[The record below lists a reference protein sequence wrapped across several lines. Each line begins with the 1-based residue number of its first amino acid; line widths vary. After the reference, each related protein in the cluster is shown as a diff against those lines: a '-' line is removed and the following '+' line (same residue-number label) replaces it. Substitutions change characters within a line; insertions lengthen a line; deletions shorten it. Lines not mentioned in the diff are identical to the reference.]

1 MHGLHHFKGYSMTN
15 EIQITIAHTVEA
27 WRVAQANKHTLSG
40 KADYIKLA
48 GSLPLTDLDAALA
61 LSDMFKHTLTFIPT
75 SKNGGDWYVWNGIV
89 HAKDEKNLVDDYL
102 ATEFANGLKKI
113 ADYATE
119 YLSNST
125 MSDDDKAAARKGML
139 GLTKYAKAIR
149 SAGGLNNLK
158 TRIRYEFQQA
168 PEFFDQDQRWAVMSD
183 GRVIDLENIDA
194 EPLAPSAERPVS
206 RHLGVTQ
213 VGQWPVPETAPTRWV
228 QALNDWTPD
237 TDVQDYLRIAAGAAL
252 LGHGDA
258 KNIVTLVGLSHT
270 GKSTYINVLREV
282 FGTYAGELPATAIV
296 QKYGG
301 AANFEQHKARGKRFL
316 YLSEPQKQRTDDA
329 FLKALSG
336 GGDTITTSKKGQ
348 DGVEWQAQCVLH
360 IAANHIPEFDTSD
373 NAIVG
378 RMNIVGFDHVFS
390 PESMDRNKNL
400 VQDLIDHEG
409 SGIMFWILDGA
420 REYLKLG
427 HIPVPT
433 SIRKRGSENV
443 VESSAALMWLKEMVD
458 SGEMVIDV
466 DAYMSDMI
474 TPKDGYAIFSRWC
487 FENGE
492 KAPTQKKWLK
502 DIEAFNNMPADR
514 KGKRSNGHARVWG
527 VRDSAL
533 RESRKLHLG
542 QDAESTNFRDL
553 MKQLEDAPDVQ

>member
-1 MHGLHHFKGYSMTN
+1 MDTHR
-15 EIQITIAHTVEA
+15 TVTTAIEE
-27 WRVAQANKHTLSG
+27 WRLAEANKHTLTG
-40 KADYIKLA
+40 KGDYLKLA
-48 GSLPLTDLDAALA
+48 GSLPLTDLDAATTLA
-61 LSDMFKHTLTFIPT
+61 EVFEHQLTFIPT
-75 SKNGGDWYVWNGIV
+75 SKNGGDWYIWNGIT
-89 HAKDEKNLVDDYL
+89 HTKDDKSLVDDYL
-102 ATEFANGLKKI
+102 ATEFANALRKI
-113 ADYATE
+113 AGYASE

-125 MSDDDKAAARKGML
+125 MSDDDKTAARKGMAEL
-139 GLTKYAKAIR
+139 FRYAKSIR
-149 SAGGLNNLK
+149 SASGINNLK

-168 PEFFDQDQRWAVMSD
+168 PDYFDHDQRWAVMSD

-213 VGQWPVPETAPTRWV
+213 GGQWPVPDTAPTRWV

-237 TDVQDYLRIAAGAAL
+237 KEVQDYLRIAAGAAL

-282 FGTYAGELPATAIV
+282 FGTYAGELPPTAIV

-360 IAANHIPEFDTSD
+360 IAANHIPEFDASD
-373 NAIVG
+373 DAIVG

-390 PESMDRNKNL
+390 PESMQRNKNL
-400 VQDLIDHEG
+400 VQDLIEHEG

-427 HIPVPT
+427 HIPVPI

-458 SGEMVIDV
+458 SGELVIDP
-466 DAYMSDMI
+466 DAYMTDMI
-474 TPKDGYAIFSRWC
+474 TPVDGYAMFSRWC
-487 FENGE
+487 FDNGE
-492 KAPTQKKWLK
+492 KLLTKKKWLK
-502 DIEAFNNMPADR
+502 DIEAFNDMPADR
-514 KGKRSNGHARVWG
+514 KGRRSNGLARVWG
-527 VRDSAL
+527 VRNSAL

-542 QDAESTNFRDL
+542 EGKEATDFRDL
-553 MKQLEDAPDVQ
+553 MKQLETAPDVQ

>member
-1 MHGLHHFKGYSMTN
+1 MST
-15 EIQITIAHTVEA
+15 IQQNIELAIER
-27 WRVAQANKHTLSG
+27 WRSESVSQHTLSDSS
-40 KADYIKLA
+40 AYFRLA
-48 GSLPLTDLDAALA
+48 ESLPLTDLDAATTLA
-61 LSDMFKHTLTFIPT
+61 EIFQHELTFIPT
-75 SKNGGDWYVWNGIV
+75 SRNSGDWFIWNGII

-102 ATEFANGLKKI
+102 ATEFANALKKT
-113 ADYATE
+113 ADYATK
-119 YLSNST
+119 YLADST
-125 MSDDDKAAARKGML
+125 MSDEDKAAGRKGMADL
-139 GLTKYAKAIR
+139 YKYARSIR
-149 SAGGLNNLK
+149 SAGGLNSLK

-168 PEFFDQDQRWAVMSD
+168 PDFFDHDQRWAVMSD
-183 GRVIDLENIDA
+183 GRVIDLENVDE
-194 EPLAPSAERPVS
+194 EPLAPCPERPVS
-206 RHLGVTQ
+206 RHLGVSQ
-213 VGQWPVPETAPTRWV
+213 SGQWPAPASLPTRWA
-228 QALNDWTPD
+228 QALSDWTPD
-237 TDVQDYLRIAAGAAL
+237 KEVQDYLRIAAGAAL

-282 FGTYAGELPATAIV
+282 FGTYAGELPPTAIV

-301 AANFEQHKARGKRFL
+301 ATNFEQHKARGKRFL

-373 NAIVG
+373 DAIVG

-390 PESMDRNKNL
+390 PESMQRNKNL
-400 VQDLIDHEG
+400 VQELIEHEG

-433 SIRKRGSENV
+433 SIRKRSQENV

-458 SGEMVIDV
+458 SGELVIDP
-466 DAYMSDMI
+466 DAYMKDMI
-474 TPKDGYAIFSRWC
+474 TPKDGYAMFSRWC
-487 FENGE
+487 FDNGE
-492 KAPTQKKWLK
+492 QLPTQKKWLK
-502 DIEAFNNMPADR
+502 DIEAFNHMPAER
-514 KGKRSNGHARVWG
+514 KGKRSDGHARVWG
-527 VRDSAL
+527 VRQSAH
-533 RESRKLHLG
+533 RESRKLHLV
-542 QDAESTNFRDL
+542 QDGGSTDFRDL
-553 MKQLEDAPDVQ
+553 LTQLETVPTVQ

>member
-1 MHGLHHFKGYSMTN
+1 MSDTQTFITLAVEKWRLAEQNSQNFLQPADFYKFTN
-15 EIQITIAHTVEA
+15 
-27 WRVAQANKHTLSG
+27 N
-40 KADYIKLA
+40 
-48 GSLPLTDLDAALA
+48 LPLSDLDAAATLKT
-61 LSDMFKHTLTFIPT
+61 LFEHELTFIPT
-75 SKNGGDWYVWNGIV
+75 SANGGDWYVWNGIV
-89 HAKDEKNLVDDYL
+89 HAKDDRNLIDDYL
-102 ATEFANGLKKI
+102 ATAFANALK
-113 ADYATE
+113 AAHVYAE
-119 YLSNST
+119 KWIKDSS
-125 MSDDDKAAARKGML
+125 MSDDDKAASRKGL
-139 GLTKYAKAIR
+139 AELQSYGKRIR
-149 SAGGLNNLK
+149 SHGGLWNLK
-158 TRIRYEFQQA
+158 SRIRYEFQEA
-168 PEFFDQDQRWAVMSD
+168 PDFFDHDQRWAVMSD

-194 EPLAPSAERPVS
+194 EPLAPSPKLPVS

-213 VGQWPVPETAPTRWV
+213 HGSWPSLDGIPAKWI

-237 TDVQDYLRIAAGAAL
+237 KEVQDYLRIAAGAAL
-252 LGHGDA
+252 LGRGDA

-282 FGTYAGELPATAIV
+282 FGSYAGELPPTAIV

-301 AANFEQHKARGKRFL
+301 ATNFEQHKARGKRFL

-360 IAANHIPEFDTSD
+360 IAANHIPEFDTTD

-390 PESMDRNKNL
+390 PDSMERNKNL
-400 VQDLIDHEG
+400 VQDLIEQEG

-427 HIPVPT
+427 HIPVPA
-433 SIRKRGSENV
+433 SIRKRGSQNV
-443 VESSAALMWLKEMVD
+443 VESSAALTWLMDMVD
-458 SGEMVIDV
+458 SGEYVIDPDCYMNEMVI
-466 DAYMSDMI
+466 
-474 TPKDGYAIFSRWC
+474 PKETYPIFSRWC

-492 KAPTQKKWLK
+492 KLLTQKRWLK

-514 KGKRSNGHARVWG
+514 KGKRSGGSARVWG
-527 VRDSAL
+527 VRESAK
-533 RESRKLHLG
+533 RSQRKLHL
-542 QDAESTNFRDL
+542 TNEVGDVDFTNI
-553 MKQLEDAPDVQ
+553 MKQLDNAPTEV